1 MDDLAIICGEVIDS
15 DEGSK
20 LNDEAKSNDETNL
33 NDKENNL
40 QNAKFLYLTCYFYQL
55 LQHYWKLL
63 IFTVIW
69 QKIQQNSYINNELRD
84 V

>member
-1 MDDLAIICGEVIDS
+1 MDDLAIICDEVIDS

-20 LNDEAKSNDETNL
+20 LNDETKSNDETNL

-55 LQHYWKLL
+55 L
-63 IFTVIW
+63 
-69 QKIQQNSYINNELRD
+69 
-84 V
+84 

>member
-1 MDDLAIICGEVIDS
+1 MDDLAIICDEVIDS

-40 QNAKFLYLTCYFYQL
+40 QNAKFLYLTSYFYQL
-55 LQHYWKLL
+55 L
-63 IFTVIW
+63 
-69 QKIQQNSYINNELRD
+69 
-84 V
+84 